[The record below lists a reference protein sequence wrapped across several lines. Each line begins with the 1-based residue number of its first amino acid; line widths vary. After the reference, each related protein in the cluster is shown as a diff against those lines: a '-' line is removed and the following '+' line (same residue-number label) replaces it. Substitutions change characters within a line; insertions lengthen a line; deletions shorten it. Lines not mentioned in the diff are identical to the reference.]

1 MPLPLD
7 THYKGV
13 PHLKEDEI
21 PPQGGTPGWAAI
33 PNPRIGPWLRLM
45 QKIAAEQGL
54 VPEFEVVCSALVTH
68 IFLNELNYN
77 YDCL

>member
-1 MPLPLD
+1 M
-7 THYKGV
+7 
-13 PHLKEDEI
+13 PHLRDDET

-54 VPEFEVVCSALVTH
+54 VPEFEVVCSSSVTH
-68 IFLNELNYN
+68 IFFSQLILIMTAYEDYA
-77 YDCL
+77 